1 MCEIM
6 QTCENQNMFHGHQV
20 VMFVGIMVLYFCIF
34 SILYYIDRY
43 YSTRCTY
50 SIIPRHYN

>member
-1 MCEIM
+1 MCEIL

-20 VMFVGIMVLYFCIF
+20 VMFLGVMVFYFCIF

-43 YSTRCTY
+43 NATRCTY
-50 SIIPRHYN
+50 SSIPRHYN